1 MDRSREEISIVTNTA
16 AAAPVALVTGGG
28 RRIGAAIVRH
38 LHARGYRVAI
48 HYASSAAA
56 AAALA
61 DSLEADRADS
71 TLRVQ
76 ADLRE
81 PAQLPRLCHEVGEHW
96 GRLDALVN
104 NASTFFPTPVDTA
117 SPLAWEAL
125 FDVNAKAPFFLAQ
138 AAAPW
143 LRRQGGS
150 IVNITDVHGQRPM
163 KGFPIYS
170 AAKAALTLL
179 TASLARELAP
189 QIRVNAVAPGS
200 ILWSEPPPP
209 AATQAQILQRIAL
222 RRQGEPSDIAEA
234 VTYLLGAPY
243 VTGQVLA
250 VDGGRTVQQ

>member
-1 MDRSREEISIVTNTA
+1 M
-16 AAAPVALVTGGG
+16 
-28 RRIGAAIVRH
+28 RH

-48 HYASSAAA
+48 HHARSVAP

-61 DSLEADRADS
+61 EALEAERGDS

-81 PAQLPRLCHEVGEHW
+81 PAELARLCRAVGEHW
-96 GRLDALVN
+96 GRIDALVN
-104 NASTFFPTPVDTA
+104 NASTFFPTPLDTA
-117 SPLAWEAL
+117 CPADWEAL

-163 KGFPIYS
+163 KGYPIYS

-179 TASLARELAP
+179 TAALARELAP
-189 QIRVNAVAPGS
+189 EIRVNAVAPGS

-209 AATQAQILQRIAL
+209 AGAQAQILQRIAL
-222 RRQGEPSDIAEA
+222 RRQGEPQDIAEA
-234 VTYLLGAPY
+234 VAYLLAAPY

-250 VDGGRTVQQ
+250 VDGGRTTQQ

>member
-1 MDRSREEISIVTNTA
+1 M
-16 AAAPVALVTGGG
+16 
-28 RRIGAAIVRH
+28 
-38 LHARGYRVAI
+38 AI
-48 HYASSAAA
+48 HYANSAAP

-61 DSLEADRADS
+61 ESLEADRAGS
-71 TLRVQ
+71 TLRVH

-81 PAQLPRLCHEVGEHW
+81 SAQLPRLCDEIGAHW

-117 SPLAWEAL
+117 SPSAWDAL

-150 IVNITDVHGQRPM
+150 IINITDVHGQRPM

-209 AATQAQILQRIAL
+209 ATAQAQILQRIAL
-222 RRQGEPSDIAEA
+222 HRQGEPSDIAEA
-234 VTYLLGAPY
+234 VAYLLDAPY

-250 VDGGRTVQQ
+250 VDGGRSTQQ